1 MNWNNWLT
9 HATCFCLLFGCAS
22 RQQAVT
28 IKPSSDSAQTSE
40 STSTPANIAPD
51 ARQKSVATPLL
62 PKSNVRAVKSADGLV
77 DGEIVG
83 IPAPSSKFYKLQI
96 GMKQTQVE
104 NLIGQP
110 DRTDS
115 RVTGKQ
121 FQPFYFGGDTQRTE
135 VFYKHDG
142 QLTFSNTQVDSAA
155 DTLIRIA
162 VDPDAGESR

>member
-1 MNWNNWLT
+1 MIAAENHCWRSTLSNGKWPAQNPEVVGN
-9 HATCFCLLFGCAS
+9 LLG
-22 RQQAVT
+22 
-28 IKPSSDSAQTSE
+28 
-40 STSTPANIAPD
+40 
-51 ARQKSVATPLL
+51 
-62 PKSNVRAVKSADGLV
+62 RAVKSADGLV